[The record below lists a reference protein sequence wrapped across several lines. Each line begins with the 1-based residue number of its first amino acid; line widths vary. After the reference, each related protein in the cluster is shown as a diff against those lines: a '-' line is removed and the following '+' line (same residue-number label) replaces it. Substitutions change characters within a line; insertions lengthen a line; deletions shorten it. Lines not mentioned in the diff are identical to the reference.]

1 MKTASS
7 SSSDMNGS
15 APQIAL
21 VGAVAAA
28 SPPARAA
35 FAAAFPEARTWSILD
50 DRLIADAIDAGGV
63 TEELAD
69 RMAAL
74 IDYAVSRGADGV
86 LLTCSMYG
94 PVAHA
99 AAARLP
105 VPVLASDDAAFA
117 DAADGGFS
125 RIALVASLPLPLAD
139 ARTRFDAFLAE
150 RGVRLD
156 IVDVLAEKAATVT
169 GDAAALADAVEAAV
183 RGIPNL
189 DAVLLAQYSVSPAAE
204 KLGERLGIPVLAG
217 PVRAAARLR
226 AALLAE
232 AS

>member
-1 MKTASS
+1 MAVP
-7 SSSDMNGS
+7 

-28 SPPARAA
+28 APPATAA
-35 FAAAFPEARTWSILD
+35 FAAAFPEARTWNILD
-50 DRLIADAIDAGGV
+50 DRLIADALDAGGV
-63 TEELAD
+63 TDELAG

-74 IDYAVSRGADGV
+74 IEYAISRGADGV

-99 AAARLP
+99 AAAG
-105 VPVLASDDAAFA
+105 VPVLAADDAAFA
-117 DAADGGFS
+117 DAADGDFS

-139 ARTRFDAFLAE
+139 ARERLDAFLAE

-156 IVDVLAEKAATVT
+156 IVDVLAEQAADVT

-189 DAVLLAQYSVSPAAE
+189 DAVLLAQYSVSPAAD
-204 KLGERLGIPVLAG
+204 LLAERLGIPVLAG

-226 AALLAE
+226 ETLLGAAP
-232 AS
+232 

>member
-1 MKTASS
+1 MTA
-7 SSSDMNGS
+7 S

-28 SPPARAA
+28 APPAQAA
-35 FAAAFPEARTWSILD
+35 FSTAFPEARTWNILD
-50 DRLIADAIDAGGV
+50 DRLIADALDAGGV
-63 TEELAD
+63 TDELAGD
-69 RMAAL
+69 MASL

-117 DAADGGFS
+117 DAAHGGFS

-156 IVDVLAEKAATVT
+156 IVDVLAERAAEVR
-169 GDAAALADAVEAAV
+169 GDAAALTAAVEAAV

-204 KLGERLGIPVLAG
+204 ALGERLGIPVLAG

-226 AALLAE
+226 EALLPE